1 LSPQNATSNFT
12 SSRYC
17 AKAHY
22 AVIPFGLLSSFELLG
37 PPLLCGAVI
46 GTILNASG
54 ILIGGAIGF
63 VRRKAFPPT
72 TEAFFKVMLG
82 VFTVYYGLRLTWLS
96 LDGSGL
102 QISKQLVI
110 LILSLM
116 LGKLTGRLLGL
127 QKLSNR
133 IGQAASERIV
143 RASAAKPGQSGN
155 PADGFKTCAALFCAA
170 PLGLIGA
177 VTDGLSGY
185 YWPLAIKGVM
195 DALATLGFV
204 RLFGWGSLLALVPVV
219 ALQGS
224 ITLVGQGLLPFLEAH
239 SSGGHELVNSLNG
252 VAGLMI
258 FSVALVILELKKIEL
273 ADYLPGLIV
282 APLIAWLWR

>member
-1 LSPQNATSNFT
+1 
-12 SSRYC
+12 
-17 AKAHY
+17 
-22 AVIPFGLLSSFELLG
+22 
-37 PPLLCGAVI
+37 
-46 GTILNASG
+46 
-54 ILIGGAIGF
+54 
-63 VRRKAFPPT
+63 
-72 TEAFFKVMLG
+72 
-82 VFTVYYGLRLTWLS
+82 LTWLS
-96 LDGSGL
+96 LNGSGL

-110 LILSLM
+110 LVLALM

-127 QKLSNR
+127 QRLSNR
-133 IGQAASERIV
+133 IGRAASERIV
-143 RASAAKPGQSGN
+143 KASGAKPGQSGN

-204 RLFGWGSLLALVPVV
+204 RLFGWGALLAVVPVV

-224 ITLVGQGLLPFLEAH
+224 ITLLGQWLLPFLEAH
-239 SSGGHELVNSLNG
+239 SSRGHELVNALNG
-252 VAGLMI
+252 AAGMMI
-258 FSVALVILELKKIEL
+258 FSVALVILELKRIEL
-273 ADYLPGLIV
+273 ADYLPALVV

>member
-1 LSPQNATSNFT
+1 
-12 SSRYC
+12 
-17 AKAHY
+17 
-22 AVIPFGLLSSFELLG
+22 
-37 PPLLCGAVI
+37 VI

-54 ILIGGAIGF
+54 ILVGGVIGL
-63 VRRKAFPPT
+63 VRRKAFPPS

-96 LDGSGL
+96 LNGSGV

-116 LGKLTGRLLGL
+116 LGKLSGRLLGL

-133 IGQAASERIV
+133 IGRAASERIV
-143 RASAAKPGQSGN
+143 RASGAKPGQREN

-204 RLFGWGSLLALVPVV
+204 RLFGWGALLSIVPVV
-219 ALQGS
+219 ALQGT
-224 ITLVGQGLLPFLEAH
+224 ITLFGQWLLPFLEAH
-239 SSGGHELVNSLNG
+239 SFGGHELVNSLNG

-258 FSVALVILELKKIEL
+258 FSVALVILELKRIEL
-273 ADYLPGLIV
+273 ADYLPGLV
-282 APLIAWLWR
+282 FAPLIAWLWR